1 LLPQSCRDAKSPTP
15 SRAPLTF
22 ASGFPGLRQVQP
34 LTMVTTLVPRDDPSK
49 FTYATEKYFING
61 KEISNESGESKFVAY
76 DDDSKAPYGMKQ
88 GYGIFVTNESYIKGS
103 FPFPIRYFNV
113 LSPN

>member
-1 LLPQSCRDAKSPTP
+1 
-15 SRAPLTF
+15 
-22 ASGFPGLRQVQP
+22 
-34 LTMVTTLVPRDDPSK
+34 MVTTLVSRDDPSK
-49 FTYATEKYFING
+49 FTYATKKYFING
-61 KEISNESGESKFVAY
+61 REIKNESGESSVAAY
-76 DDDSKAPYGMKQ
+76 DDSKVPYGMKQ

>member
-1 LLPQSCRDAKSPTP
+1 
-15 SRAPLTF
+15 
-22 ASGFPGLRQVQP
+22 
-34 LTMVTTLVPRDDPSK
+34 
-49 FTYATEKYFING
+49 
-61 KEISNESGESKFVAY
+61 
-76 DDDSKAPYGMKQ
+76 MKQ

>member
-1 LLPQSCRDAKSPTP
+1 
-15 SRAPLTF
+15 
-22 ASGFPGLRQVQP
+22 
-34 LTMVTTLVPRDDPSK
+34 MVTTLVPRDDPSK

>member
-1 LLPQSCRDAKSPTP
+1 
-15 SRAPLTF
+15 
-22 ASGFPGLRQVQP
+22 
-34 LTMVTTLVPRDDPSK
+34 MVTTLVPRDDPSK

-76 DDDSKAPYGMKQ
+76 DDDFKAPFGMKQ

-103 FPFPIRYFNV
+103 FPFPISAISACSRRTVRVSELVIPVPQGAVDRGYRLPHARPV
-113 LSPN
+113 PQAEW

>member
-1 LLPQSCRDAKSPTP
+1 
-15 SRAPLTF
+15 
-22 ASGFPGLRQVQP
+22 
-34 LTMVTTLVPRDDPSK
+34 MVTTLVPRDDPSK

-88 GYGIFVTNESYIKGS
+88 GYGISSPTSLTSKGHFHFRSAISTCSRRTEACRRNFVIPGERG
-103 FPFPIRYFNV
+103 RG
-113 LSPN
+113 